1 MSVHVWEFSGSINE
15 TDFQESVLGA
25 SEFCKSTYPD
35 FLESIQDGEETGCIP
50 EFLKSTKAGEDVGE
64 LPQKQ
69 VRSGGRAKSRRNR
82 DCSQKQYGLQYRK
95 DAHPEFFESI
105 KGTGSTTGFCGNSA
119 FSK

>member
-69 VRSGGRAKSRRNR
+69 VRFRWSRQLPQKTGLFSETVWIAVPERRLSRILSVHKGNR
-82 DCSQKQYGLQYRK
+82 LNNRFLRQFGV
-95 DAHPEFFESI
+95 
-105 KGTGSTTGFCGNSA
+105 
-119 FSK
+119 